1 MLCGNTY
8 SMVIFIESLAMKKK
22 FYDSLRQPL
31 LMAYS
36 VGNSSCTCLGGGL
49 YSH

>member
-1 MLCGNTY
+1 MWNTY
-8 SMVIFIESLAMKKK
+8 SMVIFIERKFGYEKK